1 MPMGFLDLTALRRP
15 STGGGFG
22 GRLLDPFCKW
32 DWARLPL
39 AIHSRMARLVGRGKT
54 SQ

>member
-1 MPMGFLDLTALRRP
+1 MGFLDLTALRRP

-22 GRLLDPFCKW
+22 GRLLDPVCNGTG
-32 DWARLPL
+32 RVLPL